1 MKISI
6 ILYNLSVVLAIIV
19 GSNLVVCQE
28 TATEAGTAQ
37 ENVAAEPIQ
46 SGPLIDLLGTKLQ
59 SLEILDEQSAQ
70 VKEHYTNE
78 ALAGKSVIG
87 LYFSADWYVSL
98 SRSSSALS
106 PLYLRT
112 REASSSMCIFEG
124 ASLLTVFFCYN
135 NRAQK
140 GAVRAVNLL
149 RSLFHSTKE

>member
-6 ILYNLSVVLAIIV
+6 IIYNLSVVLAILV

-28 TATEAGTAQ
+28 TATQSDATQ
-37 ENVAAEPIQ
+37 EKVAAEPVQ

-78 ALAGKSVIG
+78 ALAGKNVIG

-98 SRSSSALS
+98 SC
-106 PLYLRT
+106 
-112 REASSSMCIFEG
+112 AS
-124 ASLLTVFFCYN
+124 
-135 NRAQK
+135 K
-140 GAVRAVNLL
+140 
-149 RSLFHSTKE
+149 